1 MMSDIEREYH
11 DETTTV
17 ETIAE
22 PEAELTTPPPLE
34 DDITE
39 VVDVTDVTT
48 DEDGAAEA
56 PAPAKKDNRNWF
68 VIHTYSGYEN
78 KVKANLERRIHSMNM
93 ADKIFRVLVPMEDEV
108 EFKDGKR
115 KITPK
120 KVFPGY
126 VLVEMIMDDQSWYV
140 VRNTQGV
147 TGFVGSPGPGEKPV
161 PLQEKEVKT
170 ILKQMGIET
179 PKLKIDFA
187 KGDRVKVTSGP
198 FFDFTGVVD
207 EIQPEKERVRAL
219 ISIFGRETP
228 GRARVLPGR
237 KGLGYTTL
245 RLRRFAPTLRVTKIL
260 LGTTPPHETLGGEG
274 TLSRSVPQRRKTWDA
289 LEPGWARSAAT

>member
-1 MMSDIEREYH
+1 MYDIERQELGSDEPAAH
-11 DETTTV
+11 LSAEELDETVIDDSNMGDRSGAV
-17 ETIAE
+17 EESVI
-22 PEAELTTPPPLE
+22 EAGPVVADEAIVADETALDETAFADEMPLS
-34 DDITE
+34 
-39 VVDVTDVTT
+39 
-48 DEDGAAEA
+48 DEAAD
-56 PAPAKKDNRNWF
+56 PAPGGPTPKAKDNRNWF
-68 VIHTYSGYEN
+68 VVHTYSGYEN
-78 KVKANLERRIHSMNM
+78 KVKANLERRIHSMGM
-93 ADKIFRVLVPMEDEV
+93 QEKIFRVLVPMEDEV

-161 PLQEKEVKT
+161 PLQDKEVKT
-170 ILKQMGIET
+170 ILKQMGIEA
-179 PKLKIDFA
+179 PKLKIDFK

-207 EIQPEKERVRAL
+207 EIAPEKERLRAL

-228 GRARVLPGR
+228 V
-237 KGLGYTTL
+237 
-245 RLRRFAPTLRVTKIL
+245 
-260 LGTTPPHETLGGEG
+260 E
-274 TLSRSVPQRRKTWDA
+274 
-289 LEPGWARSAAT
+289 LEFFQVEKV

>member
-1 MMSDIEREYH
+1 MGRRNGADRRARRRHWALYVWARPTVRMGLRSNPSLQYLANDMTELEREF
-11 DETTTV
+11 DEPIHVDESVHVDEPVVTDEPV
-17 ETIAE
+17 HAGEAAVE
-22 PEAELTTPPPLE
+22 PEIGDFDVDAEGE
-34 DDITE
+34 
-39 VVDVTDVTT
+39 
-48 DEDGAAEA
+48 AAPRA
-56 PAPAKKDNRNWF
+56 SAKKDNRNWF

-78 KVKANLERRIHSMNM
+78 KVKANLERRIHSMGM
-93 ADKIFRVLVPMEDEV
+93 QDKIFRVLVPMEDEV

-161 PLQEKEVKT
+161 PLQDKEVKT
-170 ILKQMGIET
+170 ILKQMGIEA
-179 PKLKIDFA
+179 PKLKIDFK

-207 EIQPEKERVRAL
+207 EIAPEKERLRAL

-228 GRARVLPGR
+228 V
-237 KGLGYTTL
+237 
-245 RLRRFAPTLRVTKIL
+245 
-260 LGTTPPHETLGGEG
+260 E
-274 TLSRSVPQRRKTWDA
+274 
-289 LEPGWARSAAT
+289 LEFFQVEKV

>member
-1 MMSDIEREYH
+1 MSQSDFDKPFVPEEYMPAWAP
-11 DETTTV
+11 DPEAAPV
-17 ETIAE
+17 AAPVQSGVPFGYEAE
-22 PEAELTTPPPLE
+22 PEPVKAEP
-34 DDITE
+34 
-39 VVDVTDVTT
+39 VT
-48 DEDGAAEA
+48 GEA
-56 PAPAKKDNRNWF
+56 KEKGRDWF
-68 VIHTYSGYEN
+68 VVHTYSGYEN

-93 ADKIFRVLVPMEDEV
+93 QDKIFRVLVPMEDEV

-115 KITPK
+115 KTTPK

-126 VLVEMIMDDQSWYV
+126 VLVEMTMDDQSWYV

-170 ILKQMGIET
+170 ILKQMGIEA

-198 FFDFTGVVD
+198 FFDFTGIVD
-207 EIQPEKERVRAL
+207 EIQPEKEKLRAL

-228 GRARVLPGR
+228 V
-237 KGLGYTTL
+237 
-245 RLRRFAPTLRVTKIL
+245 
-260 LGTTPPHETLGGEG
+260 E
-274 TLSRSVPQRRKTWDA
+274 
-289 LEPGWARSAAT
+289 LEFFQVEKV

>member
-1 MMSDIEREYH
+1 MYDIERQEAAS
-11 DETTTV
+11 DESPLRFDGEEVAESVIDDSQMSDLSGGADEPPADSSGEAPVAEDSVAGDSVGET
-17 ETIAE
+17 TIAE
-22 PEAELTTPPPLE
+22 
-34 DDITE
+34 DS
-39 VVDVTDVTT
+39 V
-48 DEDGAAEA
+48 EA
-56 PAPAKKDNRNWF
+56 PAEEASVEEEAEPAGAAPARKPKDNRNWF
-68 VIHTYSGYEN
+68 VVHTYSGYEN
-78 KVKANLERRIHSMNM
+78 KVKANLERRIHSMGM
-93 ADKIFRVLVPMEDEV
+93 QEKIFRVLVPMEDEV

-161 PLQEKEVKT
+161 PLQDKEVKT
-170 ILKQMGIET
+170 ILKQMGIEA
-179 PKLKIDFA
+179 PKLKIDFK

-207 EIQPEKERVRAL
+207 EIAPEKERLRAL

-228 GRARVLPGR
+228 V
-237 KGLGYTTL
+237 
-245 RLRRFAPTLRVTKIL
+245 
-260 LGTTPPHETLGGEG
+260 E
-274 TLSRSVPQRRKTWDA
+274 
-289 LEPGWARSAAT
+289 LEFFQVEKV

>member
-1 MMSDIEREYH
+1 MHETMFDYEREQLGAPATETLREEETVVDDSMMGDFAGTAEEPAVEREPVA
-11 DETTTV
+11 DEAIV
-17 ETIAE
+17 EDVVVEVDAVAE
-22 PEAELTTPPPLE
+22 ESAEAEEP
-34 DDITE
+34 
-39 VVDVTDVTT
+39 
-48 DEDGAAEA
+48 AEA
-56 PAPAKKDNRNWF
+56 AAPGKKDDRNWF
-68 VIHTYSGYEN
+68 VVHTYSGYEN
-78 KVKANLERRIHSMNM
+78 KVKANLERRIHSMGM
-93 ADKIFRVLVPMEDEV
+93 QDKIFRVLVPMEDEV

-161 PLQEKEVKT
+161 PLQDKEVKT
-170 ILKQMGIET
+170 ILKQMGIEA
-179 PKLKIDFA
+179 PKLKIDFK

-207 EIQPEKERVRAL
+207 EIAPEKERLRAL

-228 GRARVLPGR
+228 V
-237 KGLGYTTL
+237 
-245 RLRRFAPTLRVTKIL
+245 
-260 LGTTPPHETLGGEG
+260 E
-274 TLSRSVPQRRKTWDA
+274 
-289 LEPGWARSAAT
+289 LEFFQVEKV

>member
-1 MMSDIEREYH
+1 MMDPFA
-11 DETTTV
+11 V
-17 ETIAE
+17 ETEPATVVEETPSAE
-22 PEAELTTPPPLE
+22 HETPAPDEHVAEIDASVEAPAAASEPVATTE
-34 DDITE
+34 NE
-39 VVDVTDVTT
+39 QVVAA
-48 DEDGAAEA
+48 ESEPAAEA
-56 PAPAKKDNRNWF
+56 KLAPAASVATTASKKEERRKWF

-78 KVKANLERRIHSMNM
+78 KVKANLERRIHSMAM
-93 ADKIFRVLVPMEDEV
+93 QDKIFRVLVPMEDEV

-126 VLVEMIMDDQSWYV
+126 VLVEMDMDDSSWYV
-140 VRNTQGV
+140 VRNTSGV
-147 TGFVGSPGPGEKPV
+147 TGFVGSPGSGEKPV

-198 FFDFTGVVD
+198 FFDFTGIVD
-207 EIQPEKERVRAL
+207 EIQPEKEKVRAL

-228 GRARVLPGR
+228 V
-237 KGLGYTTL
+237 
-245 RLRRFAPTLRVTKIL
+245 
-260 LGTTPPHETLGGEG
+260 E
-274 TLSRSVPQRRKTWDA
+274 
-289 LEPGWARSAAT
+289 LEFYQIEKV

>member
-1 MMSDIEREYH
+1 MYDIERQ
-11 DETTTV
+11 DIET
-17 ETIAE
+17 AE
-22 PEAELTTPPPLE
+22 PAANEPIIDDTRMGDVAGVTEEPAPEIELTETELAEAEP
-34 DDITE
+34 
-39 VVDVTDVTT
+39 
-48 DEDGAAEA
+48 GAEEA
-56 PAPAKKDNRNWF
+56 PARPKDNRAWF
-68 VIHTYSGYEN
+68 VVHTYSGYEN
-78 KVKANLERRIHSMNM
+78 KVKANLERRIHSMGM
-93 ADKIFRVLVPMEDEV
+93 QDKIFRVLVPMEDEV

-161 PLQEKEVKT
+161 PLQDKEVKT
-170 ILKQMGIET
+170 ILKQMGIEA
-179 PKLKIDFA
+179 PKLKIDFK

-207 EIQPEKERVRAL
+207 EIAPEKERLRAL

-228 GRARVLPGR
+228 V
-237 KGLGYTTL
+237 
-245 RLRRFAPTLRVTKIL
+245 
-260 LGTTPPHETLGGEG
+260 E
-274 TLSRSVPQRRKTWDA
+274 
-289 LEPGWARSAAT
+289 LEFFQVEKV

>member
-1 MMSDIEREYH
+1 MYDIENQELG
-11 DETTTV
+11 T
-17 ETIAE
+17 AE
-22 PEAELTTPPPLE
+22 PLHEEAIIDDTQMGDVAGATEAPLVEEAPPTEEAPLADEAPQLEAEPGSELE
-34 DDITE
+34 
-39 VVDVTDVTT
+39 
-48 DEDGAAEA
+48 AEA
-56 PAPAKKDNRNWF
+56 APAKPKDNRNWF
-68 VIHTYSGYEN
+68 VVHTYSGYEN
-78 KVKANLERRIHSMNM
+78 KVKANLERRIHSMGM
-93 ADKIFRVLVPMEDEV
+93 QDKIFRVLVPMEDEV

-161 PLQEKEVKT
+161 PLQDKEVKT
-170 ILKQMGIET
+170 ILKQMGIEA
-179 PKLKIDFA
+179 PKLKIDFK

-207 EIQPEKERVRAL
+207 EIAPEKERLRAL

-228 GRARVLPGR
+228 V
-237 KGLGYTTL
+237 
-245 RLRRFAPTLRVTKIL
+245 
-260 LGTTPPHETLGGEG
+260 E
-274 TLSRSVPQRRKTWDA
+274 
-289 LEPGWARSAAT
+289 LEFFQVEKV

>member
-1 MMSDIEREYH
+1 MYEIENQELG
-11 DETTTV
+11 
-17 ETIAE
+17 IAE
-22 PEAELTTPPPLE
+22 PPTEEPIIDDTQMGDAAGAAVEPIAEQATADE
-34 DDITE
+34 IAADE
-39 VVDVTDVTT
+39 VAT
-48 DEDGAAEA
+48 DEVATDQAIAEDEAAADEA
-56 PAPAKKDNRNWF
+56 APKPKDNRNWF
-68 VIHTYSGYEN
+68 VVHTYSGYEN
-78 KVKANLERRIHSMNM
+78 KVKANLERRIHSMGM
-93 ADKIFRVLVPMEDEV
+93 QDKIFRVLVPMEDEV

-161 PLQEKEVKT
+161 PLQDKEVKT

-187 KGDRVKVTSGP
+187 KGDRIKVTSGP
-198 FFDFTGVVD
+198 FFDFTGIVD
-207 EIQPEKERVRAL
+207 DIQPEKEKVRAL

-228 GRARVLPGR
+228 V
-237 KGLGYTTL
+237 
-245 RLRRFAPTLRVTKIL
+245 
-260 LGTTPPHETLGGEG
+260 E
-274 TLSRSVPQRRKTWDA
+274 
-289 LEPGWARSAAT
+289 LEFYQIEKV

>member
-1 MMSDIEREYH
+1 MFEIGHDPFAEPTDVRSEQPVDDAQMGDLAGASDDTVAEV
-11 DETTTV
+11 TTTAETV
-17 ETIAE
+17 EATGDVAADAADDAGANATVDDPEAAE
-22 PEAELTTPPPLE
+22 PVSISPRAK
-34 DDITE
+34 DD
-39 VVDVTDVTT
+39 
-48 DEDGAAEA
+48 
-56 PAPAKKDNRNWF
+56 RNWF
-68 VIHTYSGYEN
+68 VVHTYSGYEN

-93 ADKIFRVLVPMEDEV
+93 QDKIFRVLVPMEDEV

-126 VLVEMIMDDQSWYV
+126 VLVEMTMDDQSWYV

-161 PLQEKEVKT
+161 PLPDKEVKT
-170 ILKQMGIET
+170 ILKQMGIEA
-179 PKLKIDFA
+179 PKLKIDFK

-207 EIQPEKERVRAL
+207 EITPEKERLRAL

-228 GRARVLPGR
+228 V
-237 KGLGYTTL
+237 
-245 RLRRFAPTLRVTKIL
+245 
-260 LGTTPPHETLGGEG
+260 E
-274 TLSRSVPQRRKTWDA
+274 
-289 LEPGWARSAAT
+289 LEFFQVEKV

>member
-1 MMSDIEREYH
+1 MQSTMFEIGREASFGESEEIREEALVDDTQMADLAGTVDEPVVEDVPDVQSEDEAVAVSDEP
-11 DETTTV
+11 DEELDV
-17 ETIAE
+17 AE
-22 PEAELTTPPPLE
+22 
-34 DDITE
+34 
-39 VVDVTDVTT
+39 
-48 DEDGAAEA
+48 EA
-56 PAPAKKDNRNWF
+56 PGPIPVAAKPKDNRNWF
-68 VIHTYSGYEN
+68 VVHTYSGYEN
-78 KVKANLERRIHSMNM
+78 KVKANLERRIHSMGM
-93 ADKIFRVLVPMEDEV
+93 QDKIFRVLVPMEDEV

-161 PLQEKEVKT
+161 PLQDKEVKT
-170 ILKQMGIET
+170 ILKQMGIEA
-179 PKLKIDFA
+179 PKLKIDFK

-207 EIQPEKERVRAL
+207 EIAPEKERLRAL

-228 GRARVLPGR
+228 V
-237 KGLGYTTL
+237 
-245 RLRRFAPTLRVTKIL
+245 
-260 LGTTPPHETLGGEG
+260 E
-274 TLSRSVPQRRKTWDA
+274 
-289 LEPGWARSAAT
+289 LEFFQVEKV

>member
-1 MMSDIEREYH
+1 MMSDIEREYQD

-39 VVDVTDVTT
+39 AGDADVVL
-48 DEDGAAEA
+48 DEDGATETTAA
-56 PAPAKKDNRNWF
+56 AKKDNRNWF

-93 ADKIFRVLVPMEDEV
+93 AEKIFRVLVPMEDEV

-170 ILKQMGIET
+170 ILKQMGIEA

-207 EIQPEKERVRAL
+207 EIQPEKERLRAL

-228 GRARVLPGR
+228 V
-237 KGLGYTTL
+237 
-245 RLRRFAPTLRVTKIL
+245 
-260 LGTTPPHETLGGEG
+260 E
-274 TLSRSVPQRRKTWDA
+274 
-289 LEPGWARSAAT
+289 LEFFQVEKV

>member
-1 MMSDIEREYH
+1 MYDIEHQEFGAAPTEPETDETAIDDTLMSDPEGA
-11 DETTTV
+11 V
-17 ETIAE
+17 AE
-22 PEAELTTPPPLE
+22 PAIEESVAEESVAEESIPEEPSEELAAPVE
-34 DDITE
+34 
-39 VVDVTDVTT
+39 
-48 DEDGAAEA
+48 GAPVAR
-56 PAPAKKDNRNWF
+56 KDNRNWF
-68 VIHTYSGYEN
+68 VVHTYSGYEN
-78 KVKANLERRIHSMNM
+78 KVKANLERRIHSMGM
-93 ADKIFRVLVPMEDEV
+93 QDKIFRVLVPMEDEV

-170 ILKQMGIET
+170 ILKQMGIEA
-179 PKLKIDFA
+179 PKLKIDFK

-207 EIQPEKERVRAL
+207 EIAPEKERLRAL

-228 GRARVLPGR
+228 V
-237 KGLGYTTL
+237 
-245 RLRRFAPTLRVTKIL
+245 
-260 LGTTPPHETLGGEG
+260 E
-274 TLSRSVPQRRKTWDA
+274 
-289 LEPGWARSAAT
+289 LEFFQVEKV

>member
-1 MMSDIEREYH
+1 MYDIERPELGT
-11 DETTTV
+11 DEPLV
-17 ETIAE
+17 EEAVIDDSKMGDLSGATEEPLAE
-22 PEAELTTPPPLE
+22 PLRDEAVTELPAEDAVAEMPVEEAEG
-34 DDITE
+34 E
-39 VVDVTDVTT
+39 VPA
-48 DEDGAAEA
+48 DEAVAEA
-56 PAPAKKDNRNWF
+56 AAKAKDNRNWF
-68 VIHTYSGYEN
+68 VVHTYSGYEN
-78 KVKANLERRIHSMNM
+78 KVKANLERRIHSMGM
-93 ADKIFRVLVPMEDEV
+93 QDKIFRVLVPMEDEV

-161 PLQEKEVKT
+161 PLQDKEVKT
-170 ILKQMGIET
+170 ILKQMGIEA
-179 PKLKIDFA
+179 PKLKIDFK

-207 EIQPEKERVRAL
+207 EIAPEKERLRAL

-228 GRARVLPGR
+228 V
-237 KGLGYTTL
+237 
-245 RLRRFAPTLRVTKIL
+245 
-260 LGTTPPHETLGGEG
+260 E
-274 TLSRSVPQRRKTWDA
+274 
-289 LEPGWARSAAT
+289 LEFFQVEKV

>member
-1 MMSDIEREYH
+1 MIERE
-11 DETTTV
+11 
-17 ETIAE
+17 
-22 PEAELTTPPPLE
+22 
-34 DDITE
+34 
-39 VVDVTDVTT
+39 
-48 DEDGAAEA
+48 DEDGVAVDTQVEPDAIAAAEA
-56 PAPAKKDNRNWF
+56 VLTDPEVAIDDNVHSVDVVENAVDDAVDEGSPELLTPAKKDNRNWF

-93 ADKIFRVLVPMEDEV
+93 AEKIFRVLVPMGDEV

-170 ILKQMGIET
+170 ILKQMGIEA

-207 EIQPEKERVRAL
+207 EIQPEKERLRAL

-228 GRARVLPGR
+228 V
-237 KGLGYTTL
+237 
-245 RLRRFAPTLRVTKIL
+245 
-260 LGTTPPHETLGGEG
+260 E
-274 TLSRSVPQRRKTWDA
+274 
-289 LEPGWARSAAT
+289 LEFFQVEKV

>member
-1 MMSDIEREYH
+1 MIFETERDYNDGLAAETQPH
-11 DETTTV
+11 VEEELSEAVTLSQEAPPADETV
-17 ETIAE
+17 DPYENAVDDAVDAGEAE
-22 PEAELTTPPPLE
+22 PPS
-34 DDITE
+34 
-39 VVDVTDVTT
+39 
-48 DEDGAAEA
+48 
-56 PAPAKKDNRNWF
+56 PAKKDNRNWF

-93 ADKIFRVLVPMEDEV
+93 AEKIFRVLVPMEDEV

-161 PLQEKEVKT
+161 PLQDKEVKT
-170 ILKQMGIET
+170 ILKQMGIEA

-207 EIQPEKERVRAL
+207 EIQPEKERLRAL

-228 GRARVLPGR
+228 V
-237 KGLGYTTL
+237 
-245 RLRRFAPTLRVTKIL
+245 
-260 LGTTPPHETLGGEG
+260 E
-274 TLSRSVPQRRKTWDA
+274 
-289 LEPGWARSAAT
+289 LEFFQVEKV

>member
-1 MMSDIEREYH
+1 MQDAMYDIDRQELGTIEPSL
-11 DETTTV
+11 E
-17 ETIAE
+17 ETIIDDTQMGDVAGASEE
-22 PEAELTTPPPLE
+22 PLAAVESVQSVESVEP
-34 DDITE
+34 TE
-39 VVDVTDVTT
+39 
-48 DEDGAAEA
+48 
-56 PAPAKKDNRNWF
+56 PARPKDNRNWF
-68 VIHTYSGYEN
+68 VVHTYSGYEN
-78 KVKANLERRIHSMNM
+78 KVKANLERRIHSMGM
-93 ADKIFRVLVPMEDEV
+93 QDKIFRVLVPMEDEV

-161 PLQEKEVKT
+161 PLQDKEVKT
-170 ILKQMGIET
+170 ILKQMGIEA
-179 PKLKIDFA
+179 PKLKIDFK

-207 EIQPEKERVRAL
+207 DITPEKERLRAL

-228 GRARVLPGR
+228 V
-237 KGLGYTTL
+237 
-245 RLRRFAPTLRVTKIL
+245 
-260 LGTTPPHETLGGEG
+260 E
-274 TLSRSVPQRRKTWDA
+274 
-289 LEPGWARSAAT
+289 LEFFQVEKV

>member
-1 MMSDIEREYH
+1 MTDMTT
-11 DETTTV
+11 ETRVPT
-17 ETIAE
+17 
-22 PEAELTTPPPLE
+22 PE
-34 DDITE
+34 
-39 VVDVTDVTT
+39 
-48 DEDGAAEA
+48 
-56 PAPAKKDNRNWF
+56 KHWY

-93 ADKIFRVLVPMEDEV
+93 TDKIFRVLVPMEDEV

-126 VLVEMIMDDQSWYV
+126 VLVEMDMDDASWYV
-140 VRNTQGV
+140 VRNTSGV
-147 TGFVGSPGPGEKPV
+147 TGFVGSPGSGEKPV
-161 PLQEKEVKT
+161 PLQDKEVKT

-198 FFDFTGVVD
+198 FFDFTGIVD
-207 EIQPEKERVRAL
+207 EIQPEKEKVRAL

-228 GRARVLPGR
+228 V
-237 KGLGYTTL
+237 
-245 RLRRFAPTLRVTKIL
+245 
-260 LGTTPPHETLGGEG
+260 E
-274 TLSRSVPQRRKTWDA
+274 
-289 LEPGWARSAAT
+289 LEFYQIEKV

>member
-1 MMSDIEREYH
+1 MYDIERQELGT
-11 DETTTV
+11 DEPAIEEAVIDDSQMSDLSGAV
-17 ETIAE
+17 EEPVTQESIVEEPVAE
-22 PEAELTTPPPLE
+22 DSLVEEPVAEASIVDEAAVDSAELTE
-34 DDITE
+34 AEE
-39 VVDVTDVTT
+39 V
-48 DEDGAAEA
+48 AAE
-56 PAPAKKDNRNWF
+56 PGVKPKDNRNWF
-68 VIHTYSGYEN
+68 VVHTYSGYEN
-78 KVKANLERRIHSMNM
+78 KVKANLERRIHSMGM
-93 ADKIFRVLVPMEDEV
+93 QDKIFRVLVPMEDEV

-161 PLQEKEVKT
+161 PLQDKEVKT
-170 ILKQMGIET
+170 ILKQMGIEA
-179 PKLKIDFA
+179 PKLKIDFK

-207 EIQPEKERVRAL
+207 EIAPEKERLRAL

-228 GRARVLPGR
+228 V
-237 KGLGYTTL
+237 
-245 RLRRFAPTLRVTKIL
+245 
-260 LGTTPPHETLGGEG
+260 E
-274 TLSRSVPQRRKTWDA
+274 
-289 LEPGWARSAAT
+289 LEFFQVEKV

>member
-1 MMSDIEREYH
+1 MFDIDRDAAEHAETISEENTIDDSAMSDAAGSV
-11 DETTTV
+11 DEPAL
-17 ETIAE
+17 EHELAYEE
-22 PEAELTTPPPLE
+22 PAVDAPVE
-34 DDITE
+34 DDVIE
-39 VVDVTDVTT
+39 DDV
-48 DEDGAAEA
+48 AEA
-56 PAPAKKDNRNWF
+56 PALEEAEEAVGGEAAPARGPKDNRNWF
-68 VIHTYSGYEN
+68 VVHTYSGYEN
-78 KVKANLERRIHSMNM
+78 KVKANLERRIHSMGM
-93 ADKIFRVLVPMEDEV
+93 QDKIFRVLVPMEDEV

-161 PLQEKEVKT
+161 PLQDKEVKT
-170 ILKQMGIET
+170 ILKQMGIEA
-179 PKLKIDFA
+179 PKLKIDFK

-207 EIQPEKERVRAL
+207 EIAPEKERLRAL

-228 GRARVLPGR
+228 V
-237 KGLGYTTL
+237 
-245 RLRRFAPTLRVTKIL
+245 
-260 LGTTPPHETLGGEG
+260 E
-274 TLSRSVPQRRKTWDA
+274 
-289 LEPGWARSAAT
+289 LEFFQVEKV

>member
-1 MMSDIEREYH
+1 MQSMYDIEPVADETPTEQASQASVDQTSIDPPAIDDTQMSDPAAATEETLEEPTGEIE
-11 DETTTV
+11 
-17 ETIAE
+17 E
-22 PEAELTTPPPLE
+22 PSGEIDAEAETVAPKPK
-34 DDITE
+34 DD
-39 VVDVTDVTT
+39 
-48 DEDGAAEA
+48 
-56 PAPAKKDNRNWF
+56 RNWF
-68 VIHTYSGYEN
+68 VVHTYSGYEN
-78 KVKANLERRIHSMNM
+78 KVKANLERRIHSMGM
-93 ADKIFRVLVPMEDEV
+93 QDKIFRVLVPMEDEV

-161 PLQEKEVKT
+161 PLQDKEVKT
-170 ILKQMGIET
+170 ILKQMGIEA
-179 PKLKIDFA
+179 PKLKIDFK

-207 EIQPEKERVRAL
+207 EIAPEKERLRAL

-228 GRARVLPGR
+228 V
-237 KGLGYTTL
+237 
-245 RLRRFAPTLRVTKIL
+245 
-260 LGTTPPHETLGGEG
+260 E
-274 TLSRSVPQRRKTWDA
+274 
-289 LEPGWARSAAT
+289 LEFFQVEKV

>member
-1 MMSDIEREYH
+1 MYDPDPIVENKLPPDAPTEQQPVIDDTRMGDPNGVATAVETAETSESPETSEEPAREVELGELVAEGEAT
-11 DETTTV
+11 DEETT
-17 ETIAE
+17 
-22 PEAELTTPPPLE
+22 
-34 DDITE
+34 
-39 VVDVTDVTT
+39 
-48 DEDGAAEA
+48 DGEA
-56 PAPAKKDNRNWF
+56 PLGGPKPKDNRNWF
-68 VIHTYSGYEN
+68 VVHTYSGYEN
-78 KVKANLERRIHSMNM
+78 KVKANLERRIHSMGM
-93 ADKIFRVLVPMEDEV
+93 QDKIFRVLVPMEDEV

-161 PLQEKEVKT
+161 PLQDKEVKT
-170 ILKQMGIET
+170 ILKQMGIEA
-179 PKLKIDFA
+179 PKLKIDFK

-207 EIQPEKERVRAL
+207 EIAPEKERLRAL

-228 GRARVLPGR
+228 V
-237 KGLGYTTL
+237 
-245 RLRRFAPTLRVTKIL
+245 
-260 LGTTPPHETLGGEG
+260 E
-274 TLSRSVPQRRKTWDA
+274 
-289 LEPGWARSAAT
+289 LEFFQVEKV

>member
-1 MMSDIEREYH
+1 MYDIERQDIES
-11 DETTTV
+11 
-17 ETIAE
+17 AE
-22 PEAELTTPPPLE
+22 PVADEAIIDDTQMGDVAGVSEEPLAESAVE
-34 DDITE
+34 DT
-39 VVDVTDVTT
+39 
-48 DEDGAAEA
+48 ALAEGGLEEEA
-56 PAPAKKDNRNWF
+56 QPKPKDNRSWF
-68 VIHTYSGYEN
+68 VVHTYSGYEN
-78 KVKANLERRIHSMNM
+78 KVKANLERRIHSMGM
-93 ADKIFRVLVPMEDEV
+93 QDKIFRVLVPMEDEV

-161 PLQEKEVKT
+161 PLQDKEVKT
-170 ILKQMGIET
+170 ILKQMGIEA
-179 PKLKIDFA
+179 PKLKIDFK

-207 EIQPEKERVRAL
+207 EISPEKERLRAL

-228 GRARVLPGR
+228 V
-237 KGLGYTTL
+237 
-245 RLRRFAPTLRVTKIL
+245 
-260 LGTTPPHETLGGEG
+260 E
-274 TLSRSVPQRRKTWDA
+274 
-289 LEPGWARSAAT
+289 LEFFQVEKV